1 MILAKTPP
9 FAPLESA
16 ATLPPPEDSIETVG
30 AIAREYAGRVQVEMR
45 VRQDAGEGG
54 LALVAAYTDAI
65 DRLLE
70 FTFAAASTDFLSR
83 YPRIN
88 QRCTVVG
95 LGGYGRAELNPAS
108 DIDLLFL
115 YPWKVNPYVETVA
128 EVCLYALWDA
138 GLVVGHAMRNIRECA
153 RLAPRDMRVMTALL
167 DARYLT
173 GDAALYAEF
182 EQAMLDEVWGENPT
196 RFYKE
201 KLTESVERHRK
212 TGDSVY
218 LLQPQL
224 KEGPGGLRD
233 LHTALWM
240 AKMKFKVRDFRGL
253 VAVGVVTERDIVEL
267 EAALDFLWRIRN
279 AMHLFTKSHQDQ
291 LTFELQD
298 RLAPTLG
305 FAEGKPGVEAFMR
318 TYYGHAAT
326 AARFA
331 EGVVARCVA
340 ATEPYRRH
348 APRVIREGMR
358 IQGRTLTVTDREL
371 FTREPSAIVA
381 VFAEA
386 QRHGVT
392 IAPATREL
400 VRESLPLLG
409 AVREQPAVAEALLT
423 ILTARGHVYE
433 TLFEMHR
440 LGVLKEA
447 IPEFGNLDCLI
458 AHDPFHIYTV
468 DQHSL
473 IGVRELERL
482 RTGEFTKAHPLL
494 TQVMHEVARPE
505 LLFLGMIFHDV
516 GKGHGH
522 DHSGRG
528 ARMMQ
533 DIGVRL
539 GLNEDERAACE
550 FLVQH
555 HLYLSHLAQR
565 RDLADDDLI
574 VSFCRTVGSVDNLQ
588 RLYLLTYADMRAVGP
603 GVFNNWRDSL
613 LAELYVRGREF
624 FEIGRFAPEDRTARA
639 ARIQARVIKKARAQA
654 RPALERFFAA
664 MPDGYFVS
672 TPEEMLASHGTLR
685 QDLEVREEAGE
696 MPALATLRTH
706 FSERDFTEFA
716 VCTRDR
722 PGLFSRL
729 SGVLAANGMNI
740 LAARIATS
748 TDGVALDAFRISN
761 GGVTDHDDERWE
773 RVEKTLRDVLTG
785 KVDIE
790 ELVTRSRRPS
800 ILTRKRRATPTT
812 IDIDNN
818 VSRDYTVLD
827 VSTGDRVGLLFT
839 ITNCLYHL
847 WLEIHLAKITTMV
860 DQVLD
865 VFYVTDNE
873 GRKIEDPERLE
884 IIRRELLRALQE
896 PEPEP
901 VPATARAAG
910 A

>member
-1 MILAKTPP
+1 MILARTPA
-9 FAPLESA
+9 FEPLASV
-16 ATLPPPEDSIETVG
+16 ATLPPPEGTDVPVG
-30 AIAREYAGRVQVEMR
+30 TTAREYVAR
-45 VRQDAGEGG
+45 VRDEIGARHDAGEGG
-54 LALVAAYTDAI
+54 LAVVAAYTHAI
-65 DRLLE
+65 DRLLAFI
-70 FTFAAASTDFLSR
+70 FTAASADFLSR

-88 QRCTVVG
+88 QRCTAVG
-95 LGGYGRAELNPAS
+95 LGGYGRGELNPSS

-153 RLAPRDMRVMTALL
+153 RLAPRDMKVLTALL

-173 GDAALYAEF
+173 GDVGLYSEF
-182 EQAMLDEVWGENPT
+182 EQAMLDDVWGENPT
-196 RFYKE
+196 RFFKE
-201 KLTESVERHRK
+201 KLAENAERHRK

-240 AKMKFKVRDFRGL
+240 AKMKFKVRDFRAL
-253 VAVGVVTERDIVEL
+253 VTVGVVTERDVAEL
-267 EAALDFLWRIRN
+267 ESALDFLWRVRN
-279 AMHLFTKSHQDQ
+279 AMHLLSKSHQDQ

-298 RLAPTLG
+298 RLAPKLG
-305 FAEGKPGVEAFMR
+305 FAAGKPGVEAFMR
-318 TYYGHAAT
+318 TYYGHATT

-331 EGVVARCVA
+331 EAVIARCVA
-340 ATEPYRRH
+340 ATEPYRRS
-348 APRVIREGMR
+348 APRIIRDGMR
-358 IQGRTLTVTDREL
+358 IHGRTLSVSDREL
-371 FTREPSAIVA
+371 FVREPAAIVG

-392 IAPATREL
+392 LAPATREL
-400 VRESLPLLG
+400 IRESVPLL
-409 AVREQPAVAEALLT
+409 APVRDQPVVAEALLG

-482 RTGEFTKAHPLL
+482 RTGEFAKTHPLL
-494 TQVMHEVARPE
+494 TQVMQEVPRPE

-533 DIGVRL
+533 DIGARL

-555 HLYLSHLAQR
+555 HLLMSHLAQR

-574 VSFCRTVGSVDNLQ
+574 VDFCRTVGSVDNLQ

-613 LAELYVRGREF
+613 LAELYVRAREF
-624 FEIGRFAPEDRTARA
+624 FELGRFAPEDRAARA
-639 ARIQARVIKKARAQA
+639 ARIQARVVKKARAEA
-654 RPALERFFAA
+654 RPALRRFFEA

-672 TPEEMLASHGTLR
+672 TPEELLASHGTLR
-685 QDLEVREEAGE
+685 QDLEAREEAGE

-773 RVEKTLRDVLTG
+773 RVERTLRDVLTG
-785 KVDIE
+785 TIDIE
-790 ELVTRSRRPS
+790 ELVSRSRRPS
-800 ILTRKRRATPTT
+800 ILTRKRRAAPTT
-812 IDIDNN
+812 IEIDNQ

-884 IIRRELLRALQE
+884 IIRRELLRALADA
-896 PEPEP
+896 EPEP
-901 VPATARAAG
+901 VPEAARAAG

>member
-1 MILAKTPP
+1 MILARTPP
-9 FAPLESA
+9 FMPLESVA
-16 ATLPPPEDSIETVG
+16 SLPAPEDSIGTVG
-30 AIAREYAGRVQVEMR
+30 AIAREYANRVQAEIR
-45 VRQDAGEGG
+45 LRHDAGEGG

-70 FTFAAASTDFLSR
+70 FIFTVASTDFLSR

-95 LGGYGRAELNPAS
+95 LGGYGRGELNPTS

-173 GDAALYAEF
+173 GDTALYTEF
-182 EQAMLDEVWGENPT
+182 EQVMLDEVWGENPT

-201 KLTESVERHRK
+201 KLAESVERHRK

-253 VAVGVVTERDIVEL
+253 VAVGVVTERDIAEL
-267 EAALDFLWRIRN
+267 EAALDFLWRVRN
-279 AMHLFTKSHQDQ
+279 AMHLFTRSHQDQ

-331 EGVVARCVA
+331 EAVVARCVA
-340 ATEPYRRH
+340 ATEPYRRNR
-348 APRVIREGMR
+348 PRVIREGMR

-371 FTREPSAIVA
+371 FAREPAAIVA

-400 VRESLPLLG
+400 VRESLSLLG
-409 AVREQPAVAEALLT
+409 RVRDEPVVAEALLN

-440 LGVLKEA
+440 LGALKEA

-482 RTGEFTKAHPLL
+482 RTGEFAKTHPLL
-494 TQVMHEVARPE
+494 TQVMQEVARPE

-555 HLYLSHLAQR
+555 HLYMSHLAQR
-565 RDLADDDLI
+565 RDLGDDNLIAD
-574 VSFCRTVGSVDNLQ
+574 FCRTVGSVDNLQ

-613 LAELYVRGREF
+613 LAELYVRAREF
-624 FEIGRFAPEDRTARA
+624 FELGRVAPEDRAARA
-639 ARIQARVIKKARAQA
+639 ARIQARVIKKARSEA
-654 RPALERFFAA
+654 RPALRRFFET

-685 QDLEVREEAGE
+685 QDLEAREEAGE

-706 FSERDFTEFA
+706 FSERDFTELA

-761 GGVTDHDDERWE
+761 GGATDHDEERWE

-790 ELVTRSRRPS
+790 ELVSRSRRPS
-800 ILTRKRRATPTT
+800 ILSRKRRVAPTT
-812 IDIDNN
+812 IDIDNT

-865 VFYVTDNE
+865 VFYVSDNE

-896 PEPEP
+896 AEPEP

>member
-1 MILAKTPP
+1 MILARTPA
-9 FAPLESA
+9 FEPLASV
-16 ATLPPPEDSIETVG
+16 ATLPAPEGKIGTVG
-30 AIAREYAGRVQVEMR
+30 KRAREYLARVQAEIGAR
-45 VRQDAGEGG
+45 HDAGEGG
-54 LALVAAYTDAI
+54 LAVVAAYTHAI
-65 DRLLE
+65 DRLLAFI
-70 FTFAAASTDFLSR
+70 FTAASTDFLSR

-88 QRCTVVG
+88 QRCTAIG
-95 LGGYGRAELNPAS
+95 LGGYGRGELNPSS

-153 RLAPRDMRVMTALL
+153 RLAPRDMKVMTALL

-173 GDAALYAEF
+173 GDLGFYAEF
-182 EQAMLDEVWGENPT
+182 EQVMLDDVWGENPT

-201 KLTESVERHRK
+201 KLGENAERHHK

-240 AKMKFKVRDFRGL
+240 AKMKFKVRDFRAL
-253 VAVGVVTERDIVEL
+253 VAVGVVTERDIAEL
-267 EAALDFLWRIRN
+267 ESALDFLWRVRN
-279 AMHLFTKSHQDQ
+279 AMHLLTKSHQDQ

-305 FAEGKPGVEAFMR
+305 FAAGKPGVEAFMR

-331 EGVVARCVA
+331 EAVIGRCVA
-340 ATEPYRRH
+340 ASEPYRRSP
-348 APRVIREGMR
+348 PRAIREGMR
-358 IQGRTLTVTDREL
+358 IQGRTLSVTDREL
-371 FTREPSAIVA
+371 FARDPAAIVA

-400 VRESLPLLG
+400 VRENASRL
-409 AVREQPAVAEALLT
+409 AASRDQPAVTEALLA

-482 RTGEFTKAHPLL
+482 RTGEFAKTHPLL
-494 TQVMHEVARPE
+494 TQVMQEVARPE

-555 HLYLSHLAQR
+555 HLLMSHLAQR
-565 RDLADDDLI
+565 RDLADDNLI
-574 VSFCRTVGSVDNLQ
+574 VDFCRAVGSVDNLQ

-613 LAELYVRGREF
+613 LAELYVRAREF
-624 FEIGRFAPEDRTARA
+624 FELGRFAPEDRAARA
-639 ARIQARVIKKARAQA
+639 ARIQARVIKKARAEA
-654 RPALERFFAA
+654 RPALRRFFEV

-685 QDLEVREEAGE
+685 QDLEAREEAGE
-696 MPALATLRTH
+696 MPAVATLRTH
-706 FSERDFTEFA
+706 FSERDFTEFG

-761 GGVTDHDDERWE
+761 GGATDHDAERWE
-773 RVEKTLRDVLTG
+773 RVERTLRDVLAG
-785 KVDIE
+785 NVDIE
-790 ELVTRSRRPS
+790 ELVSRSRRPS
-800 ILTRKRRATPTT
+800 ILSRKRRAAPTT
-812 IDIDNN
+812 IEIDNQ

-873 GRKIEDPERLE
+873 GRKIEDPERLQ
-884 IIRRELLRALQE
+884 IIRRELLRALADA
-896 PEPEP
+896 EPEP

-910 A
+910 G

>member
-1 MILAKTPP
+1 MILARTPP
-9 FAPLESA
+9 FEPLASV
-16 ATLPPPEDSIETVG
+16 ATLPAPEGTTVPVG
-30 AIAREYAGRVQVEMR
+30 TTAREYVARVQAEIAAR
-45 VRQDAGEGG
+45 HDAGQGG
-54 LALVAAYTDAI
+54 LAVVAAYTHAI
-65 DRLLE
+65 DRLLAFI
-70 FTFAAASTDFLSR
+70 FTAASTDFLSQN
-83 YPRIN
+83 PRIN
-88 QRCTVVG
+88 QRCTAVG
-95 LGGYGRAELNPAS
+95 LGGYGRGELNPAS

-138 GLVVGHAMRNIRECA
+138 GLSVGHAMRNIRECA
-153 RLAPRDMRVMTALL
+153 RLAPRDMKVLTALL

-173 GDAALYAEF
+173 GDLGLYAEF
-182 EQAMLDEVWGENPT
+182 EQVMLDDVWGENPT

-201 KLTESVERHRK
+201 KLAENAERHRK

-240 AKMKFKVRDFRGL
+240 AKMKFKVRDFRAL
-253 VAVGVVTERDIVEL
+253 VTVGVVTERDIVEL
-267 EAALDFLWRIRN
+267 ESALDFLWRVRN
-279 AMHLFTKSHQDQ
+279 AMHLATKSHQDQ

-305 FAEGKPGVEAFMR
+305 FATGKPGVEAFMR

-326 AARFA
+326 TARFA
-331 EGVVARCVA
+331 EAVIARCVA
-340 ATEPYRRH
+340 ATEPYRRS

-358 IQGRTLTVTDREL
+358 IQGRTLSVSDREL
-371 FTREPSAIVA
+371 FAREPAAIVG

-392 IAPATREL
+392 LAPATRDL
-400 VRESLPLLG
+400 IRESVPLL
-409 AVREQPAVAEALLT
+409 APAHDQPVVAEALLA

-482 RTGEFTKAHPLL
+482 RTGEFAKAHPLL
-494 TQVMHEVARPE
+494 TQVMQEVARPE

-533 DIGVRL
+533 DIGARL

-555 HLYLSHLAQR
+555 HLLMSHLAQR

-574 VSFCRTVGSVDNLQ
+574 VDFCRTVGSVDNLQ

-613 LAELYVRGREF
+613 LAELYVRAREF
-624 FEIGRFAPEDRTARA
+624 FELGRFAPEDRAARA
-639 ARIQARVIKKARAQA
+639 ARIQARVVKKARAEA
-654 RPALERFFAA
+654 RPALRRFFEA

-685 QDLEVREEAGE
+685 QDLEAREEAGE

-773 RVEKTLRDVLTG
+773 RVERTLRDVLVG
-785 KVDIE
+785 KIDIE
-790 ELVTRSRRPS
+790 ELVSRSRRPS
-800 ILTRKRRATPTT
+800 ILTRKRRAAPTT
-812 IDIDNN
+812 IEIDNQ

-884 IIRRELLRALQE
+884 IIRRELLRALSE
-896 PEPEP
+896 AEPEP
-901 VPATARAAG
+901 VPEAARAAG

>member
-1 MILAKTPP
+1 MILARTPT
-9 FAPLESA
+9 FEPLECV
-16 ATLPPPEDSIETVG
+16 ATLPAPEGRIAAVG
-30 AIAREYAGRVQVEMR
+30 KIAREYAARVQAELAAR
-45 VRQDAGEGG
+45 HEGGEGG
-54 LALVAAYTDAI
+54 LALVAAYTDAV
-65 DRLLE
+65 DRLLDFI
-70 FTFAAASTDFLSR
+70 FTAASTDFLSR

-88 QRCTVVG
+88 QRCTAVG
-95 LGGYGRAELNPAS
+95 LGGYGRGELNPSS

-138 GLVVGHAMRNIRECA
+138 GLVVGHAMRNMRECA
-153 RLAPRDMRVMTALL
+153 RLAPRDMKVLTALL
-167 DARYLT
+167 DARYLA
-173 GDAALYAEF
+173 GDVALYTEF
-182 EQAMLDEVWGENPT
+182 EQVMLEEVWGENPT

-201 KLTESVERHRK
+201 KLAESAERHHK
-212 TGDSVY
+212 NGDSVY

-240 AKMKFKVRDFRGL
+240 AKMKFKVRDFRAL
-253 VAVGVVTERDIVEL
+253 VTVGVVAERDVAEL
-267 EAALDFLWRIRN
+267 ETALDFLWRVRN
-279 AMHLFTKSHQDQ
+279 AMHLATKSHQDQ

-305 FAEGKPGVEAFMR
+305 FAPGKPGVEAFMR

-331 EGVVARCVA
+331 EAVVARCVA
-340 ATEPYRRH
+340 ATEPYRRST
-348 APRVIREGMR
+348 PRVIREGMR
-358 IQGRTLTVTDREL
+358 IQGRTLTVTDRAL
-371 FTREPSAIVA
+371 FARDPAAIVA

-392 IAPATREL
+392 IAPATRDL
-400 VRESLPLLG
+400 VRESLPLL
-409 AVREQPAVAEALLT
+409 AQVRDEPVVAETLLS

-482 RTGEFTKAHPLL
+482 RTGEFAKTHPLL
-494 TQVMHEVARPE
+494 TQVMQEVARPE

-555 HLYLSHLAQR
+555 HLLMSHLAQR
-565 RDLADDDLI
+565 RDLADDNLI
-574 VSFCRTVGSVDNLQ
+574 VDFCRTVGSVDNLQ

-613 LAELYVRGREF
+613 LAELYVRAREF
-624 FEIGRFAPEDRTARA
+624 FELGRFAPEDRAARA
-639 ARIQARVIKKARAQA
+639 ARIQARVIKKARAEA
-654 RPALERFFAA
+654 RPALRRFFES

-672 TPEEMLASHGTLR
+672 TPEEMLASHGMLR
-685 QDLEVREEAGE
+685 QDLEAREEAGE

-740 LAARIATS
+740 LAARIATGS
-748 TDGVALDAFRISN
+748 DGVALDAFRISN
-761 GGVTDHDDERWE
+761 GGNSDHNPERWE

-790 ELVTRSRRPS
+790 ELVSRSRRPS
-800 ILTRKRRATPTT
+800 ILSRKRRAAPTT
-812 IDIDNN
+812 IDIDNK

-873 GRKIEDPERLE
+873 GRKIDDAERLE
-884 IIRRELLRALQE
+884 IIRRELLRALE
-896 PEPEP
+896 GAEPEP
-901 VPATARAAG
+901 VPATVSAAG

>member
-1 MILAKTPP
+1 MILARTPP
-9 FAPLESA
+9 FEPLDSVS
-16 ATLPPPEDSIETVG
+16 TLPAPEGKIATVG
-30 AIAREYAGRVQVEMR
+30 RVAREYLTR
-45 VRQDAGEGG
+45 VRAEIGARHDAGEGG
-54 LALVAAYTDAI
+54 LAVVAAYTDAI
-65 DRLLE
+65 DQLLAFV
-70 FTFAAASTDFLSR
+70 FTAASTDYLSR
-83 YPRIN
+83 HPRIN
-88 QRCTVVG
+88 QRCTAVG
-95 LGGYGRAELNPAS
+95 LGGYGRGELNPSS

-138 GLVVGHAMRNIRECA
+138 GLEVGHAMRNIRECA
-153 RLAPRDMRVMTALL
+153 RLAPRDMKVLTALL
-167 DARYLT
+167 DARHLT
-173 GDAALYAEF
+173 GDTGLYAEF
-182 EQAMLDEVWGENPT
+182 EQAMLDEVWGEHPT

-201 KLTESVERHRK
+201 KLAESSERHRK

-240 AKMKFKVRDFRGL
+240 AKMKFKVRDFRAL
-253 VAVGVVTERDIVEL
+253 IAVGVVTERDIAEL
-267 EAALDFLWRIRN
+267 ETALDFLWRVRN
-279 AMHLFTKSHQDQ
+279 AMHLATKSHQDQ

-305 FAEGKPGVEAFMR
+305 YPAGKPGVEAFMR
-318 TYYGHAAT
+318 AYYGHAAT
-326 AARFA
+326 VARFA
-331 EGVVARCVA
+331 ESVVARCVA
-340 ATEPYRRH
+340 TTEPYRRS
-348 APRVIREGMR
+348 APRVIRDGMR
-358 IQGRTLTVTDREL
+358 IQGRTLSVTDREL
-371 FTREPSAIVA
+371 FAREPAAIVG

-392 IAPATREL
+392 ISPATREL
-400 VRESLPLLG
+400 VRESVPLLR
-409 AVREQPAVAEALLT
+409 AAHAQPAVAEALLA
-423 ILTARGHVYE
+423 ILTAHGHVYE

-440 LGVLKEA
+440 LGVLTAA

-482 RTGEFTKAHPLL
+482 RTREFAKTHPLL
-494 TQVMHEVARPE
+494 TEVMHEVPRPE

-550 FLVQH
+550 FLVQQ
-555 HLYLSHLAQR
+555 HLYMSHLAQR
-565 RDLADDDLI
+565 RDLADDNLI
-574 VSFCRTVGSVDNLQ
+574 ADFCRTVGSVDNLQ

-603 GVFNNWRDSL
+603 GVYNNWRDSL
-613 LAELYVRGREF
+613 LTELYVRAKEF
-624 FEIGRFAPEDRTARA
+624 FELGRVSPEDRAARA
-639 ARIQARVIKKARAQA
+639 ARIQARVVKKARPEA
-654 RPALERFFAA
+654 RPALRRFFEA

-685 QDLEVREEAGE
+685 QDLEAREEAGE

-748 TDGVALDAFRISN
+748 NDGVALDAFRISN
-761 GGVTDHDDERWE
+761 GGVTEQDDSRWE
-773 RVEKTLRDVLTG
+773 RVERTLRDVLAG

-790 ELVTRSRRPS
+790 ELVSRSQRPS
-800 ILTRKRRATPTT
+800 ILSRKRRPMPTT
-812 IDIDNN
+812 IDIDNQ

-827 VSTGDRVGLLFT
+827 VSTADRVGLLFT

-884 IIRRELLRALQE
+884 IIRRELLRALEQAS
-896 PEPEP
+896 PEP
-901 VPATARAAG
+901 VPAPARAAG